1 MSRAVSIA
9 AIVILPVLVIS
20 SGADAYLQQAE
31 PNIIGEVAAM
41 DESSVEAVAVD
52 QGLVWPQIVIGLI
65 AIGLFVWRRWYRL
78 NDAPSRPVAFSPIE
92 GLALFLV
99 MFSIAAL
106 GALAANKIFNIV
118 PPDEG
123 SVLALADL
131 AKSSSGVYVAQGL
144 AALVFAWLVIRAGKA
159 AANNR
164 WPIARAVLLGMGGLI
179 VFLPIVGLVGFISG
193 QISQLLTGNPPNP
206 ISHTTLNLLIESP
219 RDVAFFTMSA
229 LVLIG
234 APLME
239 EILYR
244 GILQQ
249 IAIRLGLGRW
259 QAIIAVSA
267 IFTLMHISAIN
278 YSALPTLFVISL
290 GFGWV
295 YEKTGRLWAPIVMH
309 SLFNLTNILL
319 ATFTAASS

>member
-1 MSRAVSIA
+1 
-9 AIVILPVLVIS
+9 
-20 SGADAYLQQAE
+20 
-31 PNIIGEVAAM
+31 M
-41 DESSVEAVAVD
+41 DESSVEAIAED
-52 QGLVWPQIVIGLI
+52 QGLVWPQIAVGLI

-78 NDAPSRPVAFSPIE
+78 NDAPSRPVAFSPIA

-123 SVLALADL
+123 SIFSLADS
-131 AKSSSGVYVAQGL
+131 AKQRSGAYIAQGL
-144 AALVFAWLVIRAGKA
+144 VALVFAWLVIKAGKA
-159 AANNR
+159 AAHNS
-164 WPIARAVLLGMGGLI
+164 WPISRAVLLGMGGLI

-193 QISQLLTGNPPNP
+193 QISQLLTDHPPNP
-206 ISHTTLNLLIESP
+206 ISHSTLSQLIESP
-219 RDVAFFTMSA
+219 KDVWFFTMSA

-244 GILQQ
+244 GLLQQ
-249 IAIRLGLGRW
+249 IAIQLGISRW
-259 QAIIAVSA
+259 QSIVVVSVIFAAMHFDAVEG
-267 IFTLMHISAIN
+267 
-278 YSALPTLFVISL
+278 SALPTLFVLSL

>member
-1 MSRAVSIA
+1 
-9 AIVILPVLVIS
+9 
-20 SGADAYLQQAE
+20 
-31 PNIIGEVAAM
+31 M
-41 DESSVEAVAVD
+41 DESSVEAVATS
-52 QGLVWPQIVIGLI
+52 QELVWAQIVIGLI

-78 NDAPSRPVAFSPIE
+78 NSAPSRPVAFSPIE
-92 GLALFLV
+92 GLVLCMV

-123 SVLALADL
+123 SVLALEDL
-131 AKSSSGVYVAQGL
+131 AKSSAGAYVAQGL
-144 AALVFAWLVIRAGKA
+144 VALVFAWLVIKAGKA
-159 AANNR
+159 ATNKS
-164 WPIARAVLLGMGGLI
+164 WPISKAVLLGVGGLI

-193 QISQLLTGNPPNP
+193 QISQLLTGNPPNT

-244 GILQQ
+244 GILQE

-259 QAIIAVSA
+259 QAIVVVSV
-267 IFTLMHISAIN
+267 IFASMHLGAADNS
-278 YSALPTLFVISL
+278 SLPTLFVLSL

-295 YEKTGRLWAPIVMH
+295 YEKSGRLWAPIVMH

-319 ATFTAASS
+319 ATFTAAAS